1 MSEQTNSKPR
11 GKAGL
16 FSRIFGRISMVIATL
31 ALSLLLSILLEWIG
45 IAFWWP
51 EQGHLHSQNM
61 MLAEMQWL
69 SNDFTQSIFTRSSSD
84 LATNIIGNI
93 YYWLFVKTG
102 IQGWL
107 ANPGSNQWEQWVY
120 HYGRAYIESVIYVSI
135 VFVVRLIII
144 AFTSPLFLLAGAAGL
159 TEGLMMRDI
168 RKFGAGRESAFIYHH
183 ARRYVMPLMITSWVV
198 YLSLPFSIY
207 PNIILVPSALLFG
220 LVICITSATFK
231 KFL

>member
-1 MSEQTNSKPR
+1 M
-11 GKAGL
+11 
-16 FSRIFGRISMVIATL
+16 
-31 ALSLLLSILLEWIG
+31 LSILLEWIG

-84 LATNIIGNI
+84 LTTNIIGNI

-107 ANPGSNQWEQWVY
+107 TNPGSNQWEQWVY

-144 AFTSPLFLLAGAAGL
+144 VFTSPLFLLAGAAGL

-168 RKFGAGRESAFIYHH
+168 RKFGAGREPAFIYHH
-183 ARRYVMPLMITSWVV
+183 ARRYVMPLMITSWVI

>member
-11 GKAGL
+11 GKGGI
-16 FSRIFGRISMVIATL
+16 FSRLFGRVSMVIATL

-45 IAFWWP
+45 IAFWWS

-69 SNDFTQSIFTRSSSD
+69 SGDFTQSLFTRSSGD
-84 LATNIIGNI
+84 LATNIIGNMH
-93 YYWLFVKTG
+93 YWAFVKTG
-102 IQGWL
+102 IQDWL
-107 ANPGSNQWEQWVY
+107 AHPGSNQWEQWIY
-120 HYGRAYIESVIYVSI
+120 HYGRAYIESIIYVSI
-135 VFVVRLIII
+135 VFVIRLIII
-144 AFTSPLFLLAGAAGL
+144 AFTSPLFLFAGAAGL

-198 YLSLPFSIY
+198 YLSLPFSIH

>member
-1 MSEQTNSKPR
+1 MSEKSPPKPQNK
-11 GKAGL
+11 GI
-16 FSRIFGRISMVIATL
+16 FSRICSRINMMIATL
-31 ALSLLLSILLEWIG
+31 VLSLLLSILLEWVG
-45 IAFWWP
+45 ITFWWP

-61 MLAEMQWL
+61 MLTEMQWL
-69 SNDFTQSIFTRSSSD
+69 SDDFTQSIFTHSSAD
-84 LATNIIGNI
+84 LATNIIGNMHH
-93 YYWLFVKTG
+93 WVFVETG

-107 ANPGSNQWEQWVY
+107 ANPGSNQWEQLIY
-120 HYGRAYIESVIYVSI
+120 HYGRAYIESLIYVFI
-135 VFVVRLIII
+135 IFLIRLIII
-144 AFTSPLFLLAGAAGL
+144 VFTSPLFLFAGAAGL

-198 YLSLPFSIY
+198 YLSLPFSIH

-220 LVICITSATFK
+220 LVICITCATFK